1 MVGRMSADA
10 EGESPRAGLAPWAV
24 GGFVGGA
31 ADVTVASVL
40 NGEAAAL
47 GCNKV
52 GCAAVHAY
60 AQVVTPVAAV
70 VYWLECCSS

>member
-1 MVGRMSADA
+1 MVGQMSTDA
-10 EGESPRAGLAPWAV
+10 GGGSPRAGLAPWAV
-24 GGFVGGA
+24 GAFAGGA

-52 GCAAVHAY
+52 SSAAHALGDRR
-60 AQVVTPVAAV
+60 QLLVAD
-70 VYWLECCSS
+70 